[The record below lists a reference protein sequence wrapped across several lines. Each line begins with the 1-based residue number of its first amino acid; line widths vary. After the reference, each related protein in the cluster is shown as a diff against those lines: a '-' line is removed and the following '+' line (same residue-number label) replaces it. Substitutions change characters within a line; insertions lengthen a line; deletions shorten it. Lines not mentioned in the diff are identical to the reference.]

1 MRVRRCSAR
10 SCEGDLSFRSVDTV
24 LRLEIL
30 VAVEEKTRCDFQMT
44 RISDSAATSD
54 RVEPNLSQLFPPN
67 GASFPLFKPFYHLN
81 PIPSNRNSAP
91 LPYGIAP
98 FLNCARL
105 ASTPATNH
113 TRFCIKITNY
123 CHPIDPAEFHLVDE

>member
-44 RISDSAATSD
+44 RAGSSRTSANF
-54 RVEPNLSQLFPPN
+54 EIQLFPPN